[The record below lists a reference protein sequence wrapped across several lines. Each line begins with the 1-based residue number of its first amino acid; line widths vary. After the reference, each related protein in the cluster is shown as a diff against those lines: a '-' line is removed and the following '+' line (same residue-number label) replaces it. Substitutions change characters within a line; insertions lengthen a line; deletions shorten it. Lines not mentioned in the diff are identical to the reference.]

1 MQRLLTYPSVGPS
14 DLEANPSFNVVVVYE
29 DVESGKNA
37 QETCDFLAKHL
48 GSNFQFNSQMWKFD
62 APSVPQLRELAAE
75 DAVRAD
81 LVIISS
87 RGRTDLPVEVK
98 NWIEQ
103 WLAEKGNVM
112 ALAAI
117 FGSLSRETIQ
127 APAIRAYLADVARR
141 GRMEFFAQPAERPV
155 RKDERGHFGDHHA
168 SALDEVAGR
177 ERQCHGVGGHF
188 RLPKQG
194 DDT

>member
-1 MQRLLTYPSVGPS
+1 MQRLLTYPSVGLS
-14 DLEANPSFNVVVVYE
+14 DLEANPSFNVVIAYE

-48 GSNFQFNSQMWKFD
+48 GPDFQFSNQIWKFD
-62 APSVPQLRELAAE
+62 ALSVPRLRELAAE

-103 WLAEKGNVM
+103 WLAEKRNVV

-117 FGSLSRETIQ
+117 FGSPSREAIR
-127 APAIRAYLADVARR
+127 APAIRAYLADAARR
-141 GRMEFFAQPAERPV
+141 GRMEFFAQQEERPAS
-155 RKDERGHFGDHHA
+155 KDERGHFGDHRA
-168 SALDEVAGR
+168 SPLDEVAFSMVPGAGQPDLSFPR
-177 ERQCHGVGGHF
+177 WGINE
-188 RLPKQG
+188 
-194 DDT
+194 